1 MHESF
6 AVAQLIGADVAV
18 QFTNVSRFPRTL
30 LNKSPVLHQALCD
43 ATDDE
48 IFTLKAPQEF
58 LQSWLLWRAHESV
71 WDAAFLVDPP
81 QIVKFLEVCTPQYF
95 IYCTDGR
102 FFCPVAYVV
111 HCRPE

>member
-6 AVAQLIGADVAV
+6 AVAQLSGADVAI

-30 LNKSPVLHQALCD
+30 LNKSPVLRQALCD
-43 ATDDE
+43 ATDDGK
-48 IFTLKAPQEF
+48 FTLTAPQEF

-81 QIVKFLEVCTPQYF
+81 QIVKFLEVCTLLYF
-95 IYCTDGR
+95 IHCTDSLILS
-102 FFCPVAYVV
+102 PVAYVV